1 MHAVARDFTLT
12 SRQSRKPDP
21 NGLIRMP
28 LDGADKQEN
37 GFLLTREVS
46 WRPTRRRRR
55 RRLRR
60 QVCRLRCR
68 QRPPSARGAKGSRF
82 SGTGGEYFGIWIVN
96 ILLSVLTLGV
106 YSAWAKVRRM
116 QFFYRNTQL
125 AGAGF
130 DYHGNPWAILK
141 GRIVASGIMGAYY
154 GLAFISPIA
163 GGVAFLAVLSAM
175 PWFISRALRFRLY
188 NTSYRGLRFRFTGTT
203 GEAYIA
209 FLLMPIAT
217 LLTLGLLGPMWHQRL
232 KNYVHSNASYRPD
245 ALLVQ
250 RNGRQLLW
258 RLHAGAGTAHCV
270 RRGRHGAR
278 RAVPHRCR
286 EIWWIDACHRLHDRG
301 SRVDHPVHARVADA
315 VGVHHIAHSES
326 GVEPYSARPA
336 SIRLVDQGGAAG
348 VITATN
354 LLGIVFTLGFYKPFA
369 VVRLTDISERVHRRR
384 VGQPERFPGGRETDG
399 GCGRRRSD
407 RDVRSRSRGLM
418 ER

>member
-1 MHAVARDFTLT
+1 MIRPSSAR
-12 SRQSRKPDP
+12 
-21 NGLIRMP
+21 
-28 LDGADKQEN
+28 ADKQGN

-55 RRLRR
+55 LPT
-60 QVCRLRCR
+60 
-68 QRPPSARGAKGSRF
+68 PPPGFQPPLHATATVRTWREGLTF

-141 GRIVASGIMGAYY
+141 GRIIASSIMGAYY

-163 GGVAFLAVLSAM
+163 GGVAFLAVLTAM

-232 KNYVHSNASYRPD
+232 KNYVHSNAWYGRTRFSFSATVGSFYGVYMQ
-245 ALLVQ
+245 ALGLLVAFGMAGMVLAGPFLIGAFAIRRIDTRASAFTIGVSVSILLYMLASMTLWAFTTSRIQ
-250 RNGRQLLW
+250 NLAWNNTQLGPHQFVSSIKVGQL
-258 RLHAGAGTAHCV
+258 AFITVDQPA
-270 RRGRHGAR
+270 RRG
-278 RAVPHRCR
+278 
-286 EIWWIDACHRLHDRG
+286 L
-301 SRVDHPVHARVADA
+301 HARVLQAVRGRSAD
-315 VGVHHIAHSES
+315 
-326 GVEPYSARPA
+326 R
-336 SIRLVDQGGAAG
+336 
-348 VITATN
+348 
-354 LLGIVFTLGFYKPFA
+354 VF
-369 VVRLTDISERVHRRR
+369 SERVHGCR
-384 VGQPERFPGGRETDG
+384 VGKPQRLPGRREADGRR
-399 GCGRRRSD
+399 GRRRSD